1 MKRRNRKRSR
11 GQSTIEYVMMVA
23 FGALFSLQ
31 IMKFFND
38 VFRDGL
44 LQLENNVQTE
54 MASGQGYGRTGN

>member
-1 MKRRNRKRSR
+1 MKKRSR
-11 GQSTIEYVMMVA
+11 KWSKGQSTIEYVMMLA

-44 LQLENNVQTE
+44 VQLETNIQNEV
-54 MASGQGYGRTGN
+54 ASGQGYGGAGQ